1 MTTYAAI
8 LAGGIGNRMHSAT
21 IPKQFLQLGD
31 RPIIIWTIQK
41 ILGSHAFD
49 YVYIAI
55 HPEWKDYL
63 QELLEKWDICEPN
76 LTIVSGG
83 KERLDSIENVIDAIC
98 NSHTVETEDKILIH
112 DAVRPF
118 ITNQI
123 ISDSLEAL
131 NRHPAVV
138 AAIPATDT
146 MLWIESDDR
155 VDSMPDRSKL
165 YNGQAPDSFRLQVLA
180 KSIRELTPRQ
190 RRVITGT
197 AQICLLD
204 GIPIHTVP
212 GDPINIKLT
221 SDSDMLI
228 AEGLIRRDMGET
240 AEDKNE

>member
-8 LAGGIGNRMHSAT
+8 LAGGVGNRMHSAT
-21 IPKQFLQLGD
+21 IPKQFLTLGD

-41 ILGSHAFD
+41 IIRSKAFD
-49 YVYIAI
+49 HICIAI
-55 HPEWKDYL
+55 HPQWKDYL
-63 QELLEKWDICEPN
+63 QELFGKWNIDDSV

-83 KERLDSIENVIDAIC
+83 KERLDSIENVIDAIYA
-98 NSHTVETEDKILIH
+98 SHTVMPDDKILIH

-118 ITNQI
+118 ITDRI
-123 ISDSLEAL
+123 IRDSLKAL
-131 NRHPAVV
+131 DQHPAVV

-146 MLWIESDDR
+146 MLWIEEGDQ

-165 YNGQAPDSFRLQVLA
+165 YNGQAPDSFRLPVLA
-180 KSIRELTPRQ
+180 KSLKELTPQQ

-212 GDPINIKLT
+212 GDPVNIKLT

-228 AEGLIRRDMGET
+228 AEGLIRKELGE
-240 AEDKNE
+240 

>member
-8 LAGGIGNRMHSAT
+8 LAGGVGNRMHSAT
-21 IPKQFLQLGD
+21 IPKQFLMLGD

-41 ILGSHAFD
+41 IIRSQAFD
-49 YVYIAI
+49 HLYVAI

-63 QELLEKWDICEPN
+63 RDLIDRWEINADSM
-76 LTIVSGG
+76 TIVSGG
-83 KERLDSIENVIDAIC
+83 KERLDSIENVVDAIYDA
-98 NSHTVETEDKILIH
+98 HTVDPDDKILIH

-118 ITNQI
+118 ITDQI
-123 ISDSLEAL
+123 IQDSLRAL
-131 NRHPAVV
+131 DRHPAVV

-146 MLWIESDDR
+146 MLWIENGTR

-165 YNGQAPDSFRLQVLA
+165 FNGQAPDSFRLSILA
-180 KSIRELTPRQ
+180 KSLKELTPQQ

-204 GIPIHTVP
+204 GIPIHTIP
-212 GDPINIKLT
+212 GDPVNIKLT

-228 AEGLIRRDMGET
+228 AEGLIQKEIGH
-240 AEDKNE
+240 

>member
-8 LAGGIGNRMHSAT
+8 LAGGVGNRMHSAT
-21 IPKQFLQLGD
+21 IPKQFLTLGD

-41 ILGSHAFD
+41 IIRSQAFD
-49 YVYIAI
+49 HLYVAI

-63 QELLEKWDICEPN
+63 RDLIDRWEIN
-76 LTIVSGG
+76 ANSMTIVSGG
-83 KERLDSIENVIDAIC
+83 KERLDSIENVVDAIYDA
-98 NSHTVETEDKILIH
+98 HTVDPDDKILIH

-118 ITNQI
+118 ITDQI
-123 ISDSLEAL
+123 IKDSLRAL
-131 NRHPAVV
+131 DRHPAVV

-146 MLWIESDDR
+146 MLWIENGTR

-165 YNGQAPDSFRLQVLA
+165 FNGQAPDSFRLSILA
-180 KSIRELTPRQ
+180 KSLKELTPQQ

-204 GIPIHTVP
+204 GIPIHTIP
-212 GDPINIKLT
+212 GDPVNIKLT

-228 AEGLIRRDMGET
+228 AEGLIQKEIGH
-240 AEDKNE
+240 

>member
-8 LAGGIGNRMHSAT
+8 LAGGVGNRMQSAT

-41 ILGSHAFD
+41 LIRSHAFD
-49 YVYIAI
+49 YIYVAI
-55 HPEWKDYL
+55 HPDWKTYL
-63 QELLEKWDICEPN
+63 QKLITNWNVDASS
-76 LTIVSGG
+76 LTIIDGG
-83 KERLDSIENVIDAIC
+83 KERLDSIENVIDAIYAE
-98 NSHTVETEDKILIH
+98 HPVEAEDKILIH

-118 ITNQI
+118 ITRSI
-123 ISDSLEAL
+123 INDSLEAL
-131 NRHPAVV
+131 NQHPAVV

-146 MLWIESDDR
+146 MLWIENGDQ

-165 YNGQAPDSFRLQVLA
+165 YNGQAPDSFRLPVLE
-180 KSIRELTPRQ
+180 KSLKELTPEQ

-197 AQICLLD
+197 AQICLLN

-212 GDPINIKLT
+212 GDPVNIKLT

-228 AEGLIRRDMGET
+228 AEGLIKREMSER
-240 AEDKNE
+240 

>member
-8 LAGGIGNRMHSAT
+8 LAGGVGNRMHSAT
-21 IPKQFLQLGD
+21 IPKQFLTLGD

-41 ILGSHAFD
+41 IIRSQAFD
-49 YVYIAI
+49 HLYVAI

-63 QELLEKWDICEPN
+63 RDLIDRWEINTDSM
-76 LTIVSGG
+76 TIVSGG
-83 KERLDSIENVIDAIC
+83 KERLDSIENVVDAIYDA
-98 NSHTVETEDKILIH
+98 HTVDPDDKILIH

-118 ITNQI
+118 ITDQI
-123 ISDSLEAL
+123 IQDSLRAL
-131 NRHPAVV
+131 DRHPAVV

-146 MLWIESDDR
+146 MLWIENGTR

-165 YNGQAPDSFRLQVLA
+165 FNGQAPDSFRLSILA
-180 KSIRELTPRQ
+180 KSLKELTPQQ

-212 GDPINIKLT
+212 GDPVNIKLT

-228 AEGLIRRDMGET
+228 AEGLIQKELGE
-240 AEDKNE
+240 